1 MGTLGP
7 AAQDFVS
14 GVALNRLP
22 VLSTPEQTVTRKV
35 LSLSLELFSTSGK
48 EGYCYRLG
56 GSLVALGW
64 KSSQTNVLCLKQKQG
79 DYLEEGTKRL
89 PCRQRRPSRGI
100 CTRPSGR
107 V

>member
-56 GSLVALGW
+56 GPLWL
-64 KSSQTNVLCLKQKQG
+64 
-79 DYLEEGTKRL
+79 
-89 PCRQRRPSRGI
+89 
-100 CTRPSGR
+100 
-107 V
+107 